1 MAYSGHTKEEVV
13 RQGRQ
18 IYERGLRE
26 KVEPE
31 HRGKFLVL
39 DVLTG
44 EYEIAEKD
52 LVASD
57 RLLDRNPDAVLYGLR
72 IGYPTAYR
80 IGAGLPAVGGAR

>member
-1 MAYSGHTKEEVV
+1 MPYPGHTKEEVV
-13 RQGRQ
+13 RRGRR
-18 IYERGLRE
+18 IYERELRE

-31 HRGKFLVL
+31 HKGKFLVL

-44 EYEIAEKD
+44 DYEIAERD

-57 RLLDRNPDAVLYGLR
+57 RLLARNPDAVLYGLR

-80 IGAGLPAVGGAR
+80 IGAGLPAVGDAR